1 MVKPSSITKIYD
13 KLEKIDSHIMEI
25 KIEIA
30 TLKVKAGIWGVM
42 GGMTPAILALIYI
55 YLKN

>member
-13 KLEKIDSHIMEI
+13 KLDRIDNHIMEI

-30 TLKVKAGIWGVM
+30 TLKVKSGLWGLI
-42 GGMTPAILALIYI
+42 GGVIPVVIALALN
-55 YLKN
+55 YLR